1 MSLTLVTGNK
11 MLRNKNIIQYV
22 SLLKILMLW
31 LQEILASFDEVFW
44 EEPLF

>member
-11 MLRNKNIIQYV
+11 MLSNKNIIQYV

>member
-1 MSLTLVTGNK
+1 
-11 MLRNKNIIQYV
+11 MLSNKNIIQYV